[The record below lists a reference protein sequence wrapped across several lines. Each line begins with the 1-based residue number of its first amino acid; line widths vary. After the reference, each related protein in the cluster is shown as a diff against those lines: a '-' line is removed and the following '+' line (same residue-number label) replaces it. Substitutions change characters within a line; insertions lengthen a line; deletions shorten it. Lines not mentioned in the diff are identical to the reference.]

1 MRGANSNRMK
11 TIFIQY
17 RRDLMQMAINLMLLV
32 IVVAISSAI
41 FADSNYYKAL
51 FNNYLKSS
59 GYHRNRSAVP
69 REPPDN

>member
-17 RRDLMQMAINLMLLV
+17 RRDLMQMAINLILLV
-32 IVVAISSAI
+32 IVVTISSAI

-51 FNNYLKSS
+51 FNNYLKNS

-69 REPPDN
+69 REAPDN